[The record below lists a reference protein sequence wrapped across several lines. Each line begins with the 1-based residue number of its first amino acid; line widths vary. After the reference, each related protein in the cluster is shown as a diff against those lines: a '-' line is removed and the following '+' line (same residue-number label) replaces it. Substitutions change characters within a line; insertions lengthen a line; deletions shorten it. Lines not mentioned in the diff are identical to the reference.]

1 MKEFMIG
8 LDGALVGSLI
18 TVLGMVLIYKYESK
32 KSDLKKT
39 QLMNDIKSIYSEKL
53 NRTQDNVKSFT
64 GKMN

>member
-8 LDGALVGSLI
+8 LDGVLVGSLI
-18 TVLGMVLIYKYESK
+18 TVLGMALIYKYESK

-39 QLMNDIKSIYSEKL
+39 QLMSEIKLLYNEKL